1 MARKRACDYRVVFIH
16 ILDLLM
22 VEGQQFPAVEEF
34 VIDFEAAVW
43 QVFKSIMPQCIMSSL
58 WYVLFI

>member
-1 MARKRACDYRVVFIH
+1 MFIH

-22 VEGQQFPAVEEF
+22 VEGQQFSAVEEF

-43 QVFKSIMPQCIMSSL
+43 QGFKSIMPQCIMSSL
-58 WYVLFI
+58 WYVLFISTS